1 MGTTP
6 TATSGI
12 TSASLSSFN
21 GTSQYAADL
30 QQAITQAVT
39 IASIP
44 LDQLEN
50 NLGTLQSESSELTT
64 LQSDFTAVQTAIQNL
79 SSASGTGSLAAKVSD
94 NTVASVAVN
103 TAAAVQPGVYTLNVI
118 SAGSPTSTLSAAGL
132 SVVSDPDTSSISSS
146 NTFTLSV
153 DGTNYQIS
161 PASNT
166 LNALAEA
173 INSSGAGVSATV
185 VNIGPPTAPDYRLSL
200 QSTSLGSES
209 IQLNDGTH
217 DLLTVLTEGAAAQ
230 YQVDGQPSPTPISS
244 NSSTITLA
252 PGVTADLLATGETT
266 VTVAPNSSGAASALS
281 AFATAYNAALAELGN
296 NHGTAGGALTGQSIV
311 FSLGQSLQ
319 SLGEYTGGSGNVQS
333 LADLGLTFNSSGQLS
348 FDQATF
354 ENVAS
359 TDPNDVTSFLGSAST
374 GGFLESATNLLSG
387 LEATNNGLFTTT
399 NNSYQSQI
407 TSDNQEVTDQ
417 EARITTLQNN
427 LTAQMT
433 QADTLI
439 ASLESQDTYF
449 TSLFTDTQNAISAS
463 GG

>member
-6 TATSGI
+6 SATTGI
-12 TSASLSSFN
+12 TSASLATFN

-44 LDQLEN
+44 LDQVEN
-50 NLGTLQSESSELTT
+50 NLSTLQSESGELTT

-79 SSASGTGSLAAKVSD
+79 SSASGTGALAATVSD
-94 NTVASVAVN
+94 NTVASVSVDT
-103 TAAAVQPGVYTLNVI
+103 TAAVEPGTYSLNVI
-118 SAGSPTSTLSAAGL
+118 SAGSPTTTLSSASL
-132 SVVSDPDTSSISSS
+132 PVVTDPDSTSISSS
-146 NTFTLSV
+146 SSFTLSV
-153 DGTNYQIS
+153 GGTNYTIS
-161 PASNT
+161 PTSNT
-166 LNALAEA
+166 LNALAQA
-173 INSSGAGVSATV
+173 INSAGAGVSATV
-185 VNIGPPTAPDYRLSL
+185 VNIGPPTSPDYRLSL
-200 QSTSLGSES
+200 QSTSLGDES
-209 IQLNDGTH
+209 IQLSVGTQN
-217 DLLTVLTEGAAAQ
+217 LLTVLTDGAPAQ
-230 YQVDGQPSPTPISS
+230 YQLDGQPSTPISS
-244 NSSTITLA
+244 DSSTVTLA

-266 VTVAPNSSGAASALS
+266 VTVAPNSSGAATALS

-296 NHGTAGGALTGQSIV
+296 NHGAAGGALTGQSIV

-354 ENVAS
+354 ESVAS
-359 TDPNDVTSFLGSAST
+359 TDPSDVSNFLGAPTT
-374 GGFLESATNLLSG
+374 GGFLESATNLLNG
-387 LEATNNGLFTTT
+387 LQDLNNGVFATT

-407 TSDNQEVTDQ
+407 TSDNQEITDQ

-439 ASLESQDTYF
+439 ASLESQDTYV
-449 TSLFTDTQNAISAS
+449 TSLFTDTQDAITAS
-463 GG
+463 GE

>member
-6 TATSGI
+6 SATTGI
-12 TSASLSSFN
+12 TSASLASFN

-44 LDQLEN
+44 LDQVEN
-50 NLGTLQSESSELTT
+50 NLSTLQSESGELTT

-79 SSASGTGSLAAKVSD
+79 SSASGTGALAATVSD
-94 NTVASVAVN
+94 NTVASVSVDT
-103 TAAAVQPGVYTLNVI
+103 TAAVEPGTYSLNVI
-118 SAGSPTSTLSAAGL
+118 SAGSPTTTLSSASL
-132 SVVSDPDTSSISSS
+132 PVVTDPDSTSISSS
-146 NTFTLSV
+146 SSFTLSV
-153 DGTNYQIS
+153 GGTNYTIS
-161 PASNT
+161 PTSNT
-166 LNALAEA
+166 LNALAQA
-173 INSSGAGVSATV
+173 INSAGAGVSATV
-185 VNIGPPTAPDYRLSL
+185 VNIGPPTSPDYRLSL
-200 QSTSLGSES
+200 QSTSLGDES
-209 IQLNDGTH
+209 IQLSVGTQN
-217 DLLTVLTEGAAAQ
+217 LLTVLTDGAPAQ
-230 YQVDGQPSPTPISS
+230 YQLDGQPSTPISS
-244 NSSTITLA
+244 DSSTVTLA

-266 VTVAPNSSGAASALS
+266 VTVAPNSSGAATALS

-296 NHGTAGGALTGQSIV
+296 NHGAAGGALTGQSIV

-354 ENVAS
+354 ESVAS
-359 TDPNDVTSFLGSAST
+359 TDPSDVSNFLGAPTT
-374 GGFLESATNLLSG
+374 GGFLESATNLLNG
-387 LEATNNGLFTTT
+387 LQDLNNGVFATT

-407 TSDNQEVTDQ
+407 TSDNQEITDQ

-439 ASLESQDTYF
+439 ASLESQDTYV
-449 TSLFTDTQNAISAS
+449 TSLFTDTQDAITAS
-463 GG
+463 GE